1 MSAAGG
7 GPAGSAIKGEILL
20 AIGVIGGL
28 LGLYLVDIA
37 GPIFGP
43 LFAALGGV
51 CAIVWGA
58 DAIRRVASYG
68 LGTGVPSI
76 GYMSLAI
83 GIIGGLGGLA
93 FASSSYM
100 SGFVF
105 DVAGLTIT
113 LGPILAL
120 VFAMVLG
127 LIIALV
133 VKLLKIM
140 KIAVLERCT
149 AEIAGAAGLSVICF
163 SAAVAGSYDFVQIL
177 NFVVGTGFIALF
189 FIMNCMAIQ
198 HPFNACLGPN
208 EDQVRTLKLAA
219 ATGFLSM
226 IITAFVTI
234 MNSALVYNGIPA
246 WILIFFVGVIGW
258 FIAFRC
264 FMTASYKAAASVK
277 WAGLWPKVEE

>member
-20 AIGVIGGL
+20 AIGIIGGL
-28 LGLYLVDIA
+28 LGLYLVDIN
-37 GPIFGP
+37 PIIGP

-83 GIIGGLGGLA
+83 GIIGGLAGLA

-113 LGPILAL
+113 LGPIIAL

-149 AEIAGAAGLSVICF
+149 AEIAGAAGLSVVCF

-177 NFVVGTGFIALF
+177 SLVVGTGFIALF

-226 IITAFVTI
+226 VITAFVTI
-234 MNSALVYNGIPA
+234 MNPTLIFAGIPA

-258 FIAFRC
+258 FIAFKC

>member
-7 GPAGSAIKGEILL
+7 GPAGSAISAEILL
-20 AIGVIGGL
+20 ALGVVGGL
-28 LGLYLVDIA
+28 LGLYLVDIN
-37 GPIFGP
+37 PIIGP
-43 LFAALGGV
+43 LLASLGGV
-51 CAIVWGA
+51 CAIIWGA

-83 GIIGGLGGLA
+83 GIIGGLAGLA
-93 FASSSYM
+93 LASGSLL
-100 SGFVF
+100 SGLSFLAPVF
-105 DVAGLTIT
+105 
-113 LGPILAL
+113 AL
-120 VFAMVLG
+120 VLAMVLG
-127 LIIALV
+127 LVIALV

-149 AEIAGAAGLSVICF
+149 AEIAGAAGLSVVCF
-163 SAAVAGSYDFVQIL
+163 SAAVAGSYSLLPIL
-177 NFVVGTGFIALF
+177 TLVVANGIIAVF

-208 EDQVRTLKLAA
+208 ENQLRTLKLAA

-226 IITAFVTI
+226 IVTSFLTI
-234 MNSALVYNGIPA
+234 VNPDLIFAGIPA
-246 WILIFFVGVIGW
+246 WILIFVVSLIGW
-258 FIAFRC
+258 LIAIKSYI
-264 FMTASYKAAASVK
+264 TASYKEAASIK

>member
-7 GPAGSAIKGEILL
+7 GPAGSAIKPEILL
-20 AIGVIGGL
+20 ILGVVGGL
-28 LGLYLVDIA
+28 VGLYLVGIN
-37 GPIFGP
+37 PIFGP
-43 LFAALGGV
+43 LLAALGGV
-51 CAIVWGA
+51 CAIIWGA

-76 GYMSLAI
+76 GYMCLAI
-83 GIIGGLGGLA
+83 GIIGGLAGLA
-93 FASSSYM
+93 LASGSLL
-100 SGFVF
+100 SGLEILAPVF
-105 DVAGLTIT
+105 
-113 LGPILAL
+113 AL

-127 LIIALV
+127 LIIALI

-149 AEIAGAAGLSVICF
+149 AEIAGAAGLSVVCF
-163 SAAVAGSYDFVQIL
+163 SAAVAGSYEFVHIL
-177 NFVVGTGFIALF
+177 ALVVATGIIAVF

-208 EDQVRTLKLAA
+208 ENQVRTLKLAA

-226 IITAFVTI
+226 IVTAFMTVI
-234 MNSALVYNGIPA
+234 NPQLVFAGIPA
-246 WILIFFVGVIGW
+246 WILIFVVGLIGW
-258 FIAFRC
+258 LISIKLYIAQ
-264 FMTASYKAAASVK
+264 SYEEAASVK

>member
-7 GPAGSAIKGEILL
+7 GPSASAISAEMLLIL
-20 AIGVIGGL
+20 GVVGGL
-28 LGLYLVDIA
+28 VGLYAVNFI
-37 GPIFGP
+37 GNPIFGP
-43 LFAALGGV
+43 LLAALGGV

-58 DAIRRVASYG
+58 DAIRRVAAYG

-83 GIIGGLGGLA
+83 GIIGGLSGLA
-93 FASSSYM
+93 LASSSFL
-100 SGFVF
+100 SGIL
-105 DVAGLTIT
+105 DPALTA
-113 LGPILAL
+113 PVLAL
-120 VFAMVLG
+120 VLAMVLG

-149 AEIAGAAGLSVICF
+149 AEIAGASGLSVICF
-163 SAAVAGSYDFVQIL
+163 SAAVAGSYDIVSIL
-177 NFVVGTGFIALF
+177 TFVVAPGFIALF

-208 EDQVRTLKLAA
+208 ENQVRTLKLAA
-219 ATGFLSM
+219 ATGFLAM
-226 IITAFVTI
+226 LITAFVTI
-234 MNSALVYNGIPA
+234 VNPTLVFAGIPA
-246 WILIFFVGVIGW
+246 WILILIVGLIGW
-258 FIAFRC
+258 LIAIKC
-264 FMTASYKAAASVK
+264 YISESLEEAASVK